1 METSALKVLKHELS
15 EAEYQKVVL
24 LIALLIACSAVVIF
38 PRYLLLTTVRE
49 SLQN

>member
-24 LIALLIACSAVVIF
+24 LLALLIAWY